1 MVDKSSKNTQFN
13 LAEVHEALAA
23 ALGQRV
29 CIIHRDRRLTWSDIT
44 DRTRRL
50 GNYLRSRGLGVHSER
65 SQLANHESGQ
75 DHLAIYQ
82 YNGPEYLESMLGAW
96 KARVAPFNVN
106 YRYVD
111 SELVYLLRDAR
122 ARAIV
127 YHASL
132 APTLERVRSQL
143 PQLEVLIQVADDS
156 GQALLPGAIDY
167 EEALASSS
175 AARPDVQWSPD
186 DLYILYTGGTT
197 GMPKGVLW
205 RQHDAFLGALGGR
218 TREGR
223 SPRSL
228 EEVVSRAHSGPAH
241 KVLATPPM
249 MHGAGHWTSF
259 VAWHGGGTVVIQDNV
274 QRLDAHDVLST
285 AQREQA
291 GALLLVGDAFGRP
304 IIDALREK
312 RYELPDLRLVISSG
326 AALHPTLKEQ
336 LLELLPGILLLDA
349 VGSSEAGSQGYQLNT
364 RGTSVAPGTFE
375 RAHGASVLS
384 ESLDRVLELGQDET
398 GWLAQSGNVPLGY
411 LGDAEKTRKTFP
423 EVAGVRYS
431 VPGDR
436 ARLLADGRME
446 LLGRDSVTINSGGEK
461 IYVEEVERALKQHPA
476 VYDAVVCSRPSER
489 WGQEVCAVV
498 QLRGGAAATSEMLLQ
513 ECGKHLARFKLP
525 KVILFRDQIVRSP
538 SGKADYRWAR
548 SQVGES

>member
-1 MVDKSSKNTQFN
+1 MSDKRSETAQFN
-13 LAEVHEALAA
+13 LAEVHEALGE
-23 ALGQRV
+23 ALAGRT
-29 CIIHRDRRLTWSDIT
+29 CIIHRDRRLTYADISE
-44 DRTRRL
+44 RTRRL
-50 GNYLRSRGLGVHSER
+50 ANYLRSRGLGAHVPRER
-65 SQLANHESGQ
+65 LGNHESGQ

-82 YNGPEYLESMLGAW
+82 YNGSEYLECMLGAW

-111 SELVYLLRDAR
+111 AELVYLLRDSR

-127 YHASL
+127 YHAAL
-132 APTLERVRSQL
+132 APTLARVRAQL
-143 PQLEVLIQVADDS
+143 PQLEVLIQVADES
-156 GQALLPGAIDY
+156 ENPLLPGAVDY
-167 EEALASSS
+167 EQALASAS
-175 AARPDVQWSPD
+175 AQRPDVEWSPD

-205 RQHDAFLGALGGR
+205 RQHDAFLGAFGGR
-218 TREGR
+218 TRDGR
-223 SPRSL
+223 TPRSL
-228 EEVVSRAHSGPAH
+228 QEVVERAVSGPGH
-241 KVLATPPM
+241 RVLATPPM

-285 AQREQA
+285 AAREKT

-304 IIDALREK
+304 VVDALRER
-312 RYELPDLRLVISSG
+312 RYELPELRLVISSG
-326 AALHPTLKEQ
+326 APLHPTVKEQ
-336 LLELLPGILLLDA
+336 LLELLPGVLLLDA

-364 RGTSVAPGTFE
+364 RGTTAAPGTFE
-375 RAHGASVLS
+375 RAHGACVLS
-384 ESLDRVLELGQDET
+384 PELDRVLPLGHDGV
-398 GWLAQSGNVPLGY
+398 GWLAQTGNVPLGY
-411 LGDAEKTRKTFP
+411 FGDAEKTQRTFP
-423 EVAGVRYS
+423 VVDGVRYS

-436 ARLLADGRME
+436 ARLLPDGRME

-461 IYVEEVERALKQHPA
+461 IFAEEVERALKQHPA

-498 QLRGGAAATSEMLLQ
+498 QLRSGMDASVEDLLI
-513 ECGKHLARFKLP
+513 ESGKHLARYKLP
-525 KVILFRDQIVRSP
+525 KVVLFRDEIVRSP

-548 SQVGES
+548 AQIEQA

>member
-1 MVDKSSKNTQFN
+1 MVDKPSNRAQFN
-13 LAEVHEALAA
+13 LAAVHEALGE
-23 ALGQRV
+23 ALADRT
-29 CIIHRDRRLTWSDIT
+29 CIVHRDRRLTWADVT

-50 GNYLRSRGLGVHSER
+50 ANYLRGRGLGAHVPR
-65 SQLANHESGQ
+65 AQLANHESGQ

-82 YNGPEYLESMLGAW
+82 YNGPEYLESMVAAW

-111 SELVYLLRDAR
+111 SELIYLLRDAC

-127 YHASL
+127 YHASF
-132 APTLERVRSQL
+132 APTLERVRPQL
-143 PQLEVLIQVADDS
+143 PQLEVLLQIADES
-156 GQALLPGAIDY
+156 GHALLPGAVDY
-167 EEALASSS
+167 EAALASVP
-175 AARPDVQWSPD
+175 AERPELEWSPD

-218 TREGR
+218 TRDGR

-228 EEVVSRAHSGPAH
+228 AEVIERARSGPGH
-241 KVLATPPM
+241 RVLATPPM

-274 QRLDAHDVLST
+274 QRLDAHDVLRT
-285 AQREQA
+285 AAREQT

-304 IIDALREK
+304 IVDALREQ
-312 RYELPDLRLVISSG
+312 RYELPELRLVISSG

-336 LLELLPGILLLDA
+336 LLELLPGVLLLDA

-364 RGTSVAPGTFE
+364 RGTSIAPGTFE
-375 RAHGASVLS
+375 LAQGACVLDS
-384 ESLDRVLELGQDET
+384 ELTRRLEPGHDGV

-411 LGDAEKTRKTFP
+411 LGDADKTQRTFP
-423 EVAGVRYS
+423 VVGGVRYS

-436 ARLLADGRME
+436 ARILPNGRLE

-461 IYVEEVERALKQHPA
+461 IYAEEIERALKQHPA
-476 VYDAVVCSRPSER
+476 VYDAVVCGRESER

-498 QLRGGAAATSEMLLQ
+498 QLREGAVTTVESLLL

-525 KVILFRDQIVRSP
+525 KVVLFRDQIVRSP

-548 SQVGES
+548 MQVSG